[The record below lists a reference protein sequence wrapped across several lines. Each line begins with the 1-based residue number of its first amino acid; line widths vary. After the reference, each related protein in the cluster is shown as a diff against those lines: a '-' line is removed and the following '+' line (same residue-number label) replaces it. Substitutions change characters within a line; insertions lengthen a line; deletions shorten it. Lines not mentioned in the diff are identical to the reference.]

1 MKNVTIGSDPN
12 QAIINTEERLLD
24 ALLVRN
30 VDVKMLC
37 KGRGLC
43 ATCHVYVTKNAHCLT
58 PMTAREKLTL
68 SILTGAQANSRLACQ
83 AHVLGDG
90 VEVDLPKGLYI
101 ESFSDIEK
109 LIGKRTPS
117 PILHPVSGK
126 VLIQE
131 NRIITRSAI
140 SELRDVDID
149 IKQLLVENAK

>member
-1 MKNVTIGSDPN
+1 MKNVTIGNDPN
-12 QAIINTEERLLD
+12 QAIIKTEERLLD

-30 VDVKMLC
+30 IDVKMLC

-43 ATCHVYVTKNAHCLT
+43 ATCHVYVTKNPHCLT
-58 PMTAREKLTL
+58 PMTTREKLTL
-68 SILTGAQANSRLACQ
+68 SVLTGAQANSRLACQ

-149 IKQLLVENAK
+149 IKQLLVDNTK

>member
-1 MKNVTIGSDPN
+1 MKNVTIGNDPN

-58 PMTAREKLTL
+58 PMTSREKLTL

-83 AHVLGDG
+83 AQVLGDG
-90 VEVDLPKGLYI
+90 IEVALPKGLYI
-101 ESFSDIEK
+101 ESFSDIEN
-109 LIGKRTPS
+109 LIGKRTPM

-149 IKQLLVENAK
+149 IKQLLVDNAK